1 MKYTVLI
8 AIMIMMT
15 HTANSQQEARLLR
28 FPAVSANSIVFTYA
42 GDLYSVGK
50 TGGVARRI
58 TSGDGYEM
66 FPRFSPDGKWI
77 AFTGQYDGNT
87 EVYLIPADGG
97 IPKRLTHTATLGRDD
112 ISDRMGPNNIVMGW
126 TPDGKKI
133 IYRSRGTSFNDFIG
147 KLYAVSV
154 DGGLSEELPLS
165 TGGFCSYNSDGSKLA
180 FNRVFR
186 EFRTWK
192 YYQGG
197 MADDIR
203 IFDYKTKSI
212 EKITDT
218 QAQDIM
224 PMWIGND
231 IYFISDRDRTMNL
244 FCYNTESKTTTKVTT
259 FTEYDIKFPSHNNG
273 EIVFENGG
281 YIYLFNATTKKS
293 EKVKILISN
302 DMAYSRNFLADAS
315 KNIQAVSP
323 APGGERLVVS
333 ARGEV
338 FSVPAKSGVTRN
350 LTKKSS
356 SHDRNAVWS
365 PDGKT
370 IAFISDRSGEFEI
383 WTVAQDGSSEP
394 VQITKKADTYYFSI
408 EWSPDSKKLLFSD
421 KKLRLRYV
429 DVETKKVNE
438 VASNG
443 VWEYTDFAWSPDS
456 KWIVFT
462 EPQKSGMNQI
472 MLFEL
477 ATGKKTP
484 VTDTWYES
492 YNAQFSRDGKY
503 LVFISDRDFN
513 PIYSHT
519 EWNTAYT
526 NMARVYLVPLDAKT
540 PNPLAPKNDEVVFE
554 AEKKDEPKPAEGAAV
569 SVVVTTEGIQERI
582 VSLPIEASNYYG
594 VEMTGDDVYYM
605 KRGTGDDKTTL
616 VLYSIDD
623 SKETTIGEFDG
634 FQITGNGKKMMLRK
648 AKNYYMVDLPKA
660 ELKPEKNISFD
671 QLKTTVNRQ
680 EEWAQIY
687 FEVYR
692 QMRDFFYVEN
702 MHGVDWNAMRDKYA
716 ALLPYVNN
724 RHDLNYIIGELIG
737 ELNVGHAYISGGDCP
752 MPKRVNTGLLGA
764 VITSDPSG
772 FFKVTSILKGANWS
786 KELRSPLTEHGVN
799 VKEGEYIIAIDGV
812 KTNTVKDM
820 YALLAGKADV
830 QVEMLVNSKPSA
842 DGARKVIIVPLTSEA
857 SLYYYNW
864 VQHNVELVNKATN
877 GEVGYI
883 HVPDMSVEGL
893 NEFVKY
899 FYPQLNKKALII
911 DDRGNGGGNVS
922 PMIMERLM
930 RIPTRANMARNV
942 IVPGQTPTKLM
953 LGPKVL
959 LLNQYSA
966 SDGDLFP
973 YAFKKH
979 QLGKTIGMRS
989 WGGVVG
995 IRGSL
1000 PFVDGTVLNKPEF
1013 ASYSIE
1019 ESKWIIEGYG
1029 VEPDIIVDNDSYLE
1043 YSGTDTQLLKAIEII
1058 KEELKKYTPIPEI
1071 PEAPDKSK

>member
-1 MKYTVLI
+1 
-8 AIMIMMT
+8 
-15 HTANSQQEARLLR
+15 
-28 FPAVSANSIVFTYA
+28 
-42 GDLYSVGK
+42 
-50 TGGVARRI
+50 
-58 TSGDGYEM
+58 
-66 FPRFSPDGKWI
+66 
-77 AFTGQYDGNT
+77 
-87 EVYLIPADGG
+87 
-97 IPKRLTHTATLGRDD
+97 
-112 ISDRMGPNNIVMGW
+112 
-126 TPDGKKI
+126 
-133 IYRSRGTSFNDFIG
+133 
-147 KLYAVSV
+147 
-154 DGGLSEELPLS
+154 
-165 TGGFCSYNSDGSKLA
+165 
-180 FNRVFR
+180 
-186 EFRTWK
+186 
-192 YYQGG
+192 
-197 MADDIR
+197 
-203 IFDYKTKSI
+203 
-212 EKITDT
+212 
-218 QAQDIM
+218 
-224 PMWIGND
+224 MWIGND
-231 IYFISDRDRTMNL
+231 IYFMSDRDRTMNL

-259 FTEYDIKFPSHNNG
+259 FTEYDVKFPSHNSAG
-273 EIVFENGG
+273 DIVFENGG
-281 YIYLFNATTKKS
+281 YIYLFNAATKKS

-302 DMAYSRNFLADAS
+302 DMAYSRDFLADAS

-323 APGGERLVVS
+323 APGGERLAVS
-333 ARGEV
+333 ARGEI

-383 WTVAQDGSSEP
+383 WTIAQDGSSEP

-429 DVETKKVNE
+429 DVESKKITE

-472 MLFEL
+472 MLYEL
-477 ATGKKTP
+477 ATGKKTA

-513 PIYSHT
+513 PIYSQT

-526 NMARVYLVPLDAKT
+526 NMARVYLVPLDEKT
-540 PNPLAPKNDEVVFE
+540 PNPLAPKNDEVVIE
-554 AEKKDEPKPAEGAAV
+554 EVKKDETKPADGAALNI
-569 SVVVTTEGIQERI
+569 VVTTEGIQDRI
-582 VSLPIEASNYYG
+582 VSLPIEASNYFG
-594 VEMTGDDVYYM
+594 VEMTGDDVYFM
-605 KRGTGDDKTTL
+605 KHGTGDDKTTL

-623 SKETTIGEFDG
+623 AKETTIGEFDG

-648 AKNYYMVDLPKA
+648 EKNYYIVDLPKA
-660 ELKPEKNISFD
+660 ELKPEKNIPFD

-692 QMRDFFYVEN
+692 QMRDFFYVET
-702 MHGVDWNAMRDKYA
+702 MHGVDWDAMRDKYA
-716 ALLPYVNN
+716 VLLPYVNN

-764 VITSDPSG
+764 VITTDPSG
-772 FFKVTSILKGANWS
+772 FFKVASILKGANWS
-786 KELRSPLTEHGVN
+786 KQLRSPLTEHGVD

-830 QVEMLVNSKPSA
+830 QVEMLINSKPSA
-842 DGARKVIIVPLTSEA
+842 DGARKVIVVPVASEA

-864 VQHNVELVNKATN
+864 VQHNVELVDKATN

-942 IVPGQTPTKLM
+942 TVPGQTPTKLM
-953 LGPKVL
+953 IGPKVL

-1000 PFVDGTVLNKPEF
+1000 PFVDGTSLNKPEF

-1029 VEPDIIVDNDSYLE
+1029 VEPDIIIDNDPYLE
-1043 YSGTDTQLLKAIEII
+1043 FTGTDAQLMKAIEVIM
-1058 KEELKKYTPIPEI
+1058 EELKNYHPIPEI
-1071 PEAPDKSK
+1071 PEGSDKSK

>member
-1 MKYTVLI
+1 MRYFVFLSI
-8 AIMIMMT
+8 LIMIT
-15 HTANSQQEARLLR
+15 NTVKSQQEARLMR
-28 FPAVSANSIVFTYA
+28 FPAVNSNSIVFSYA
-42 GDLYSVGK
+42 GDLYIVDK
-50 TGGVARRI
+50 TGGQARRI

-87 EVYLIPADGG
+87 EVYLIPSEGG
-97 IPKRLTHTATLGRDD
+97 TPKRLTYTATLSRDD

-126 TPDGKKI
+126 SPDGKI
-133 IYRSRGTSFNDFIG
+133 IYRSRGTSFNDFVG
-147 KLYAVSV
+147 KLYSVSI
-154 DGGLSEELPLS
+154 DGGISQELPLS
-165 TGGFCSYNSDGSKLA
+165 TGGFCSFNEDGSKLA

-192 YYQGG
+192 YYKGG

-203 IFDYKTKSI
+203 IFDFKSKTI
-212 EKITDT
+212 EKITDSES
-218 QAQDIM
+218 QDIM
-224 PMWIGND
+224 PMWIGNN
-231 IYFISDRDRTMNL
+231 IYFLSDRDRTMNL
-244 FCYNTESKTTTKVTT
+244 FCYNIDSKTTTKITS
-259 FTEYDIKFPSHNNG
+259 FTEYDIKFPSHYKD
-273 EIVFENGG
+273 EIVFENAGF
-281 YIYLFNATTKKS
+281 IYLYNTTNKNLKKID
-293 EKVKILISN
+293 VVISN
-302 DMAYSRNFLADAS
+302 DFAFSRDFIADAS
-315 KNIQAVSP
+315 KNIQAVNPS
-323 APGGERLVVS
+323 PGGERMVVS
-333 ARGEV
+333 ARGEI

-383 WTVAQDGSSEP
+383 WNIAQDGSSEP
-394 VQITKKADTYYFSI
+394 IQITKNADTYYFSV

-429 DVETKKVNE
+429 DVNTKKITE

-443 VWEYTDFAWSPDS
+443 VWEYNDFAWSPDS
-456 KWIVFT
+456 KWIVYT
-462 EPQKSGMNQI
+462 EPQKTGMNQI

-477 ATGKKTP
+477 ATGKKTAL
-484 VTDTWYES
+484 TDTWYES
-492 YNAQFSRDGKY
+492 YNAQFSTDGKY
-503 LVFISDRDFN
+503 IVFISDRDFN
-513 PIYSHT
+513 PVYSQT

-526 NMARVYLVPLDAKT
+526 EMARIYLVPLDDKT
-540 PNPLAPKNDEVVFE
+540 PNPLFPKNDEVNISTQ
-554 AEKKDEPKPAEGAAV
+554 KKEENNAN
-569 SVVVTTEGIQERI
+569 SNTTPNVIINTTGIQDRI
-582 VSLPIEASNYYG
+582 VSLPIDVSNYYG
-594 VEMTGDDVYYM
+594 VEMANDAIYYI
-605 KRGTGDDKTTL
+605 KKGSNDEKPTL
-616 VLYSIDD
+616 YLYNLTDT
-623 SKETTIGEFDG
+623 KEIKIGEFDG
-634 FQITGNGKKMMLRK
+634 FQLTADGKKMLLRK
-648 AKNYYMVDLPKA
+648 DKDYYIVDLPKS
-660 ELKPEKNISFD
+660 ELKPEKKISFE
-671 QLKTTVNRQ
+671 QLKTRVNRQ

-687 FEVYR
+687 YEVYR

-702 MHGVDWNAMRDKYA
+702 MHGVDWDAMRDKYA
-716 ALLPYVNN
+716 VLLPYVNN

-737 ELNVGHAYISGGDCP
+737 ELNVGHAYIGGGDCP
-752 MPKRVNTGLLGA
+752 MPKRINTGLLGA
-764 VITSDPSG
+764 VITSDASG
-772 FFKVTSILKGANWS
+772 FFKISSILKGANWS
-786 KELRSPLTEHGVN
+786 KQLRSPLTEHGLN
-799 VKEGEYIIAIDGV
+799 IKEGDYIIAIDGI
-812 KTNTVKDM
+812 KTNTVNDI
-820 YALLAGKADV
+820 YSLLIDKADV
-830 QVEMLVNSKPSA
+830 QTEIMINSKPSA
-842 DGARKVIIVPLTSEA
+842 DGARKVIVVPLASEA

-864 VQHNVELVNKATN
+864 VQHNVDLVDKATN

-930 RIPTRANMARNV
+930 RVPTRANMARNV
-942 IVPGQTPTKLM
+942 TVPGQTPTKLM
-953 LGPKVL
+953 IGPKVL

-979 QLGKTIGMRS
+979 KLGKTIGVRS

-1000 PFVDGTVLNKPEF
+1000 PFVDGTVLNKPEY
-1013 ASYSIE
+1013 ASYSID

-1029 VEPDIIVDNDSYLE
+1029 VEPDIVIDNDPYLE
-1043 YSGTDTQLLKAIEII
+1043 FSGTDTQLLKAIEII
-1058 KEELKKYTPIPEI
+1058 LEDLKNYKAIPQIPES
-1071 PEAPDKSK
+1071 PDKSK